1 MVLPKIEDWKAP
13 WEVDLKEGDDPKEK
27 LDLDKLKRFVHGVLG
42 DKERIQETAATTKS
56 ELDKLEAE
64 KVAAARKDESD
75 VDRLTRERDE
85 AIKKAEKAGE
95 TSIETLKLR
104 VAIKKGLNEAQ
115 TKRLVGTTQEELEA
129 DADELLE
136 SWGPAKTD
144 DEPDD
149 SLLDK
154 APRRRPRSL
163 GDPEG
168 GAGSVN
174 VEEAADAFIAGRS
187 VL

>member
-42 DKERIQETAATTKS
+42 DKERIQETAATVTTERDALK
-56 ELDKLEAE
+56 AE
-64 KVAAARKDESD
+64 KDAKAREGESE

-85 AIKKAEKAGE
+85 AIRKANEAPKDDPE
-95 TSIETLKLR
+95 KLR
-104 VAIKKGLNEAQ
+104 LQVALDKGLTGSQA
-115 TKRLVGTTQEELEA
+115 KRLVGSTKEELEA
-129 DADELLE
+129 DADELL
-136 SWGPAKTD
+136 STWGPAKTD